1 VQTAATRFVI
11 LSAARTGSTL
21 LHYMLASHPG
31 VFAAGEIFNPV
42 ERKQGVIAWCDPSD
56 PHAAINTD
64 ENLLE
69 WRETEPK
76 RFVDELIK
84 ATEAWGGY
92 QVIGFKWHYWDPL
105 PEEAAAQH
113 LFADTSIRVIHLKR
127 RNLLRQVV
135 SYQRALQ
142 TEQWVRLR
150 GQAPVELPV
159 ISLPIEKLLPE
170 IAAIEAK
177 EHEYERGMRGHP
189 ILDLYY
195 EDLAQDPQAVG
206 RQVLKFLG
214 VEPSAELSILTE
226 KTNADS
232 LRDAI
237 IDYDELKEKFQ
248 ATLRRYATFFE
259 D

>member
-1 VQTAATRFVI
+1 VQPAATRFVI

-42 ERKQGVIAWCDPSD
+42 EKEQGIIAWCDPSD

-64 ENLLE
+64 EKLLE
-69 WRETEPK
+69 LRQTQPM
-76 RFVDELIK
+76 RFVQELIK

-92 QVIGFKWHYWDPL
+92 PVIGFKWHYWEPS
-105 PEEAAAQH
+105 PEEAAAQY
-113 LFADTSIRVIHLKR
+113 LFADKSIRVIHLKR
-127 RNLLRQVV
+127 RNLLRQVL
-135 SYQRALQ
+135 SFQRAVQ

-150 GQAPVELPV
+150 GEAPLELPA
-159 ISLPIEKLLPE
+159 ISLPMEKLLPE
-170 IAAIEAK
+170 IAAVEGK
-177 EHEYERGMRGHP
+177 EHEYERGMSGHP
-189 ILDLYY
+189 ILNLYY

-206 RQVLKFLG
+206 RQALEFLG
-214 VEPSAELSILTE
+214 VDPSEEMRVLTE